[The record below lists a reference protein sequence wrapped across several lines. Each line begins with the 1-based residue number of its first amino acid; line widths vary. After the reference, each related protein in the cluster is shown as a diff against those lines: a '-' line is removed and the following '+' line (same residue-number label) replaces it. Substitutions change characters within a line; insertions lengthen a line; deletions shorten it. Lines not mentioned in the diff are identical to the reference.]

1 MSGLVHQYSGK
12 DVAGFFGHGG
22 GDIQVGD
29 GSKAGAADG
38 IDQDSR
44 LLQGGDDRR
53 WTQAVAD
60 HIEDDNVRIDI
71 LRIDPD
77 RRDLLQL
84 SRQALGVVMVHFQ
97 SSDMVFERIDAG
109 CGEDAGLPH
118 RTAIH
123 TAQPLS
129 LIEEG
134 QIIHHEE
141 RSGRCSQPLRETD

>member
-1 MSGLVHQYSGK
+1 MSSGLVRQYTGK
-12 DVAGFFGHGG
+12 DVAGFFSHGA

-29 GSKAGAADG
+29 GSKAGAADS
-38 IDQDSR
+38 IDQDPR

-53 WTQAVAD
+53 GTEVVAD
-60 HIEDDNVRIDI
+60 HIENNDVRVDI
-71 LRIDPD
+71 LRTDPD

-97 SSDMVFERIDAG
+97 SSNMVFERIDAG
-109 CGEDAGLPH
+109 GGEDAGLPH

-129 LIEEG
+129 LIEED

-141 RSGRCSQPLRETD
+141 